1 MPEVAYLNGKFMPIE
16 EALVPIE
23 DRGLQFGDSL
33 YEVAR
38 LYGGR
43 PFRLK
48 QHLQRMK
55 QGAEVI
61 GLHLERAGD
70 LEKVVLGLAKRSQ
83 MDTAFVYLQVT
94 RGVAP
99 RNHVIPDELQPTVI
113 GTVREIVPMHQS
125 MYDRG
130 GRGFTTPD
138 LRWARRDIKATTLLP
153 NIMSRTEAMGKGGF
167 DAIHYE
173 EDGTVTEGSVSSLF
187 SVIDGVIRTHPA
199 DHHVLPGISRA
210 TVLECAQRLDL
221 PYREEAFTLDE
232 MFDAS
237 EVFFSDTYSEILPL
251 RQVDGRTIGEGRP
264 GPVAQKLLSAFR
276 QVVQKE
282 TGWSYS

>member
-1 MPEVAYLNGKFMPIE
+1 MPAVAYLNGEFMPIE
-16 EALVPIE
+16 EAMVPIE

-48 QHLQRMK
+48 QHLARMK
-55 QGAEVI
+55 RGADII
-61 GLHLERAGD
+61 GLKLERAGD
-70 LEKVVLGLAKRSQ
+70 LEKVVMELAERSQ

-99 RNHVIPDELQPTVI
+99 RNHAIPDDLEPTVI
-113 GTVREIVPMHQS
+113 ATVREITLIHERI
-125 MYDRG
+125 YERG
-130 GRGFTTPD
+130 ALAFTTPD
-138 LRWARRDIKATTLLP
+138 LRWARRDVKATTLLP
-153 NIMSRTEAMGKGGF
+153 NIMSRTEAMGRGGY

-173 EDGTVTEGSVSSLF
+173 EDGTVTEGSVSNLL
-187 SVIDGVIRTHPA
+187 SVIDGVIRTHPT
-199 DHHVLPGISRA
+199 DHRILPGISRA
-210 TVLECAQRLDL
+210 TTLECAQALGL

-232 MFDAS
+232 MFAAS
-237 EVFFSDTYSEILPL
+237 EVFFSDTYSEVMPL

-264 GPVAQKLLSAFR
+264 GPVAQKLRAAFR
-276 QVVQKE
+276 RVVQEE